1 MTRKSTGR
9 LFAAACV
16 LWLVGRNDPVWAD
29 RSKPDTGKSYA
40 APLVLSDVEGVK
52 VQPLMVKSGKATVF
66 IFIAHDCPIANGYA
80 PEVNS
85 LYAEYG
91 VRGVGFSVVYVEDDL
106 PIAEAKRH
114 ARAHQF
120 TCRALRD
127 PKHLLVRRLSATVTP
142 EAVVVTPNGRTVYQ
156 GRIDDRVQ
164 DFGKMHPQP
173 TVSDL
178 RNALDAVL
186 AGKPVPQPRTKA
198 IGCFI
203 PHVP

>member
-1 MTRKSTGR
+1 MATLIKIVI
-9 LFAAACV
+9 FAFFCLAGQMPSA
-16 LWLVGRNDPVWAD
+16 PVNPH
-29 RSKPDTGKSYA
+29 RSVSAGEKTSV
-40 APLVLSDVEGVK
+40 PLALSDVDGAK
-52 VQPLMVKSGKATVF
+52 VRPLESKTNKATVF

-80 PEVNS
+80 PEINRLNVD
-85 LYAEYG
+85 YKDK
-91 VRGVGFSVVYVEDDL
+91 GVGFSVVYVEDDL

-127 PKHLLVRRLSATVTP
+127 PKHLLVRRLGATVTP
-142 EAVVVTPNGRTVYQ
+142 EAVVVAPNGRTVYQ

-164 DFGKMHPQP
+164 DFGKMHSQP

-186 AGKPVPQPRTKA
+186 AGKPVLQPRAKA
-198 IGCFI
+198 IGCYI
-203 PHVP
+203 SHVS